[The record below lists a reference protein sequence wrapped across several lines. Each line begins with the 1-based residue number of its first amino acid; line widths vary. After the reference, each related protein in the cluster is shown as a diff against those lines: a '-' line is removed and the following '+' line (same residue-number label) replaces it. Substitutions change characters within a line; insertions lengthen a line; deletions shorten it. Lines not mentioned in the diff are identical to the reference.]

1 MSVVT
6 NIQQLKTE
14 LPFKIAVAAGKIPGW
29 RWFRKFGMNDA
40 VGTGAIEDCW
50 PPGTVRVLPATAYVA
65 SLSSDDVNDNGVTP
79 STGAL
84 TVTVEGLDS
93 AYVEVSEVVT
103 LNGAAAVTTTQTF
116 LRLNR
121 MSVTTAGTS
130 ERNEGNI
137 SATLNGV
144 LQAYIEALEGQTHQ
158 TLYTVP
164 AGHTWIINDYHIKVG
179 RMAGNTDAQVSG
191 QVKPFGGAWR
201 FISDIY
207 VYGPDEWHAF
217 DSVSVI
223 PAKSEV
229 RVQINSS
236 GATELSAVAAG
247 YLVDNN
253 YL

>member
-1 MSVVT
+1 VSVVT

-14 LPFKIAVAAGKIPGW
+14 LPFQVAVAAGKIPGW
-29 RWFRKFGMNDA
+29 RWYRKFGMNDS
-40 VGTGAIEDCW
+40 VGTSGIEDCW
-50 PPGTVRVLPATAYVA
+50 PPGTVRVLPSSAYVA

-103 LNGAAAVTTTQTF
+103 LNGLTAVATTQTF

-130 ERNEGNI
+130 EKNEGNI

-144 LQAYIEALEGQTHQ
+144 LQAYIEGLEGQTHQ
-158 TLYTVP
+158 TMYTVP
-164 AGHTWIINDYHIKVG
+164 AGHTWIVTDYHINVG
-179 RMAGNTDAQVSG
+179 RMTGATDAQVTG
-191 QVKPFGGAWR
+191 QVKPFGGAWGV
-201 FISDIY
+201 ISDIY
-207 VYGPDEWHAF
+207 LYGPGEWHAPN
-217 DSVSVI
+217 SVSAI

-229 RVQINSS
+229 RVQIDSS
-236 GATELSAVAAG
+236 GATELSSVASG